1 MNDFKEFYR
10 ENRSYTISF
19 ILLTIICFVGVWLV
33 YDYERNKP
41 IHDDTDNSM
50 ADVENRISSIEH
62 RLDTMQSR
70 IAETQKTINGI
81 TERINAS
88 TKYASE
94 IADGIGEAEKRLDS
108 AIQRSGRIENLI
120 NDIEAE
126 NRKGTKSPQK
136 TSMAK

>member
-1 MNDFKEFYR
+1 MNEFKEFYR

-41 IHDDTDNSM
+41 INDDTDNSM

-94 IADGIGEAEKRLDS
+94 IADGIGGAEKRLDS

-120 NDIEAE
+120 SDIEAE
-126 NRKGTKSPQK
+126 NRKGEKSPQT